1 METRQKKA
9 KSLYLM
15 KIFMEET
22 DEEHGLTLKEI
33 NAKLEACGI
42 GPVSRNTLY
51 GDIEELR
58 TFGLDI
64 ITDQRGNNLCYY
76 LGSRAFELAE
86 LKLLV
91 DSVQASRFM
100 TEKKSRELISKLEG
114 LVSRHEARELHR
126 QVLISGR
133 VKSMNESI
141 YYNVDKLNN
150 AINLNSRIRFRY
162 FQWDVGKNM
171 VLRHEGDYY
180 TVSPWA
186 LVFDNENYY
195 LVAYTDGEI
204 RHYRVD
210 KMMNIEATGEPRR
223 GRDSFREDDYTRK
236 SVFGMFGGDV
246 TSVVLE
252 ADNRMAGVVIDR
264 FGIDT
269 PIRPIDKD
277 RFEAR
282 VEVAVSLQFIGWIIG
297 LGPDIRITGPTPVVR
312 QVRWEVRRLMGQ
324 YLPQGEQEAESD

>member
-1 METRQKKA
+1 MEIKQKKA

-22 DEEHGLTLKEI
+22 DEAHGLTLKEI
-33 NAKLEACGI
+33 NARLEAYGI
-42 GPVSRNTLY
+42 KPVSRNTLY

-58 TFGLDI
+58 VFGLDI

-76 LGSRAFELAE
+76 LGEKTFELPE

-100 TEKKSRELISKLEG
+100 TEKKSRELITKLEG

-133 VKSMNESI
+133 IKSMNESI

-150 AINLNSRIRFRY
+150 AINLNSQIRFQY
-162 FQWDVGKNM
+162 FQWDVDKKM
-171 VLRHEGDYY
+171 VLRHDGDFYM
-180 TVSPWA
+180 VSPWA

-195 LVAYTDGEI
+195 LVAYTNGEI

-210 KMMNIEATGEPRR
+210 KMLSITATGEPRK
-223 GRDSFREDDYTRK
+223 GRDMFHEDDYTRK
-236 SVFGMFGGDV
+236 SVFGKFSGEV

-252 ADNRMAGVVIDR
+252 ADNRMAGVIIDR
-264 FGIDT
+264 FGIET
-269 PIRPIDKD
+269 PMRPIDGN

-282 VEVAVSLQFIGWIIG
+282 VEVAVSPQFIGWIIG
-297 LGPDIRITGPTPVVR
+297 LGPDIHITGPTPVVR
-312 QVRWEVRRLMGQ
+312 QFQREVRRLMRQ
-324 YLPQGEQEAESD
+324 YLSSEEVKRFP

>member
-1 METRQKKA
+1 MEIKQKKA

-22 DEEHGLTLKEI
+22 DEDHGLTLKEI
-33 NAKLEACGI
+33 NAKLEGYGI
-42 GPVSRNTLY
+42 KPVSRNTLY

-58 TFGLDI
+58 MFGLDI
-64 ITDQRGNNLCYY
+64 ITDQRGNNLCY
-76 LGSRAFELAE
+76 FLATKDFQLPE

-91 DSVQASRFM
+91 DSVQASKFL

-114 LVSRHEARELHR
+114 LASQHEAQELHR

-150 AINLNSRIRFRY
+150 AINLDSQIRFQY
-162 FQWDVGKNM
+162 YQWDVGKNM
-171 VLRHEGDYY
+171 VLRHDGDYY

-195 LVAYTDGEI
+195 LVAYTNGEI

-210 KMMNIEATGEPRR
+210 KMVNITATGEPRK
-223 GRDSFREDDYTRK
+223 GRDMFHEDEYTK
-236 SVFGMFGGDV
+236 KAVFGMFGGDV
-246 TSVVLE
+246 MPVILE
-252 ADNRMAGVVIDR
+252 ADNRMAGVIIDR
-264 FGIDT
+264 FGVET
-269 PIRPIDKD
+269 PMMPIDKN

-282 VEVAVSLQFIGWIIG
+282 VEVAVSQQFIGWIIG
-297 LGPDIRITGPTPVVR
+297 LGPEIRIKGPMPVVR
-312 QVRWEVRRLMGQ
+312 QVQREVRRLMGQ
-324 YLPQGEQEAESD
+324 YLPSDEQKTE

>member
-1 METRQKKA
+1 METKQKKA

-15 KIFMEET
+15 KIFTEET
-22 DEEHGLTLKEI
+22 DEDHGLTLKEI
-33 NAKLEACGI
+33 NARLEGYGI
-42 GPVSRNTLY
+42 KPVSRNTLY

-64 ITDQRGNNLCYY
+64 ITEQRGNNLCYF
-76 LGSRAFELAE
+76 LASKDFELPE

-100 TEKKSRELISKLEG
+100 TEKKSRELIHKLEG
-114 LVSRHEARELHR
+114 LASVHEARELHR

-150 AINLNSRIRFRY
+150 AINLDSQIRFQY
-162 FQWDVGKNM
+162 YQWDVNKHM
-171 VLRHEGDYY
+171 VLRHDGDFY

-195 LVAYTDGEI
+195 LVACTNGEI

-210 KMMNIEATGEPRR
+210 KMVNITATGDPRK
-223 GRDSFREDDYTRK
+223 GRDLFHEEDYTRK

-246 TSVVLE
+246 TPVILE
-252 ADNRMAGVVIDR
+252 ADNRMAGVIIDR
-264 FGIDT
+264 FGIET
-269 PIRPIDKD
+269 PMVPIDKNH
-277 RFEAR
+277 FEAR
-282 VEVAVSLQFIGWIIG
+282 VEVSVSSQFIGWIIS
-297 LGPDIRITGPTPVVR
+297 LGPDVRITGPAPVVR
-312 QVRWEVRRLMGQ
+312 QVQREVRRLMGQ
-324 YLPQGEQEAESD
+324 YLPPEEPTTE